1 MMYQTEHFTINK
13 VNNGYEVLSK
23 GMISVNDGFFT
34 FDFDDENL
42 VEIIDFII
50 DDSNYDCYYG
60 DERLAKCRFVFDE
73 NNYVRFKVKKGSF
86 YIGNVLIENR
96 VCLAPMAGICNEAY
110 RMIVKKMGVGLVY
123 AEMVSDKALNYK
135 NNKTL
140 KMLEVNPC
148 EHPISM
154 QVFGSE
160 LDIIIDAAKMID
172 ESDADIIDINMGCPV
187 SKVAKKSGAGSAL
200 LKDPDKVF
208 EIVKNVCA
216 ISHKP
221 VTVKIRSGWDSN
233 SINACLIA
241 KLCEESGA
249 SAIAVHPRTR
259 SQMYSG
265 KSDWNIIRDV
275 KRTVSIPVI
284 GNGDIKTPSD
294 AIKMMEETGCDAVM
308 IGRGG
313 LGNPWLFHNIICA
326 LEGGDFY
333 YPSFDD
339 IKNTIH
345 EHTESLIALKCEK
358 VAILEMRNHAAWYIK
373 GLPDATTVKKELY
386 KCKTKD
392 DLFSLIDNYFDSL
405 KKA

>member
-1 MMYQTEHFTINK
+1 MYKTVHFEIEDNFN
-13 VNNGYEVLSK
+13 VLGLGRISCDNGFLS
-23 GMISVNDGFFT
+23 
-34 FDFDDENL
+34 FDFDHPFL
-42 VEIIDFII
+42 SEIIEVIINNTDF
-50 DDSNYDCYYG
+50 SCYYG
-60 DERLAKCRFVFDE
+60 DDRLQKCGFVLDGQY
-73 NNYVRFKVKKGSF
+73 YVKFKIKKGPF
-86 YIGNVLIENR
+86 YIGNVLIQNR

-208 EIVKNVCA
+208 EIVKNVCNIA
-216 ISHKP
+216 HKP

-241 KLCEESGA
+241 KLCEEAGA

-265 KSDWNIIRDV
+265 KSDWNIIREV
-275 KRTVSIPVI
+275 KKTVSIPVI

-392 DLFSLIDNYFDSL
+392 DLFSLIDNYIDTL

>member
-1 MMYQTEHFTINK
+1 MMYQTEHFTIKK
-13 VNNGYEVLSK
+13 VNNGYEVLNK
-23 GMISVNDGFFT
+23 GIISVNDGFFT

-60 DERLAKCRFVFDE
+60 DERLAKCRFVFDG

-86 YIGNVLIENR
+86 YIGNVRIENR

-216 ISHKP
+216 IAHKP

-241 KLCEESGA
+241 KLCEEAGA

-284 GNGDIKTPSD
+284 GNGDIKTSSD